1 MSSSNK
7 PADSGIREPSAPLF
21 GSAVPRQHPPVHGD
35 PFADFAELM
44 ELVEALCPEWPARGP
59 MRGSD
64 FRI

>member
-7 PADSGIREPSAPLF
+7 PADSGVREPPAPLI
-21 GSAVPRQHPPVHGD
+21 GSAVRQHPLVHPD

-59 MRGSD
+59 LRGDD

>member
-7 PADSGIREPSAPLF
+7 PADSGVHEPPAPLI
-21 GSAVPRQHPPVHGD
+21 GSAVRRYPAAHAD

-59 MRGSD
+59 TRGGD